1 MSYIGNIK
9 SLIIMFYDENDHIES
24 NIFNK
29 INCNDSN
36 ILENQSGSYENNE
49 NFQDSFVHTFNE
61 QLYNERYNLSEP
73 ALYFDNLDNKNHT
86 TLNQFA
92 NQNDS
97 FSTLSSSMS
106 SHQPKIEESV
116 ENLRFI
122 DQEKPLYQLGG
133 KRGRPMTD
141 KCLII
146 DETTKKIYD
155 PDIDPE
161 EYRKARKRIQNRES
175 AVRSRIK
182 KKENDKHFS
191 AELDFLRKE
200 NDRLN
205 LENSNLKKERAFFC
219 DQINFLKSLIIKESK
234 NKNID
239 NKSIGPK
246 NENITIDKNTID
258 SDTNNS
264 NNSEDIEKN
273 TIVNKYPRGA
283 LFGTNKK
290 NMNKLFMI
298 GVLCI
303 ISLVYVSMNVNSD
316 NGTISF
322 SNEYTIT
329 TNENYQTLSKTNHS
343 NGKIYAFVLTLIIIF
358 LLFYKFHHYFSKK
371 IDFLKAKFLKN
382 S

>member
-1 MSYIGNIK
+1 
-9 SLIIMFYDENDHIES
+9 
-24 NIFNK
+24 
-29 INCNDSN
+29 
-36 ILENQSGSYENNE
+36 
-49 NFQDSFVHTFNE
+49 
-61 QLYNERYNLSEP
+61 
-73 ALYFDNLDNKNHT
+73 LDNKNHT
-86 TLNQFA
+86 TINQFA

-97 FSTLSSSMS
+97 FSTLSSSKS

-146 DETTKKIYD
+146 DETKKKIYD

-239 NKSIGPK
+239 NKSISPK

-290 NMNKLFMI
+290 NMNKYTVKMEIYENFLIKCSSASEMSYDDLELF
-298 GVLCI
+298 V
-303 ISLVYVSMNVNSD
+303 D
-316 NGTISF
+316 
-322 SNEYTIT
+322 
-329 TNENYQTLSKTNHS
+329 K
-343 NGKIYAFVLTLIIIF
+343 
-358 LLFYKFHHYFSKK
+358 
-371 IDFLKAKFLKN
+371 
-382 S
+382 